1 MTQRSFVEKRREG
14 WARLE
19 ELIAAV
25 QRRGLRRL
33 EAEQVAELGRLYR
46 WVTSDLAYADGHRFD
61 PALRAYLNR
70 LTARA
75 HAYVYGGGIER
86 GRARFLRFYT
96 TVFQCE
102 VRNSGGYI
110 LACAALFALTAALAY
125 WLVVVKPQ
133 DVYALLP
140 AQLIE
145 RIHKSLHDSNFAFD
159 RDYAATMSAA
169 IIANNIRVASMCFA
183 GGMTLGIFTIYELVL
198 TGFMVGGLG
207 ALFANAGFGLD
218 YFATIAPH
226 GVIELTSIV
235 IASAAGLLLAAGVL
249 APGRLRR
256 IDALKRNAQR
266 AGMLILGV
274 TSMLVVAGLIEGFY
288 SPQRFPPVA
297 RLAMGAVTAVAMAW
311 YFGFAGRTRSASGQA
326 VLQSKSRDF
335 TSI

>member
-19 ELIAAV
+19 DLLSAA
-25 QRRGLRRL
+25 QRRGLRSL

-46 WVTSDLAYADGHRFD
+46 WVTSDLAYANGHRFD
-61 PALRAYLNR
+61 PGLRAYLNR

-86 GRARFLRFYT
+86 GRARIVRFFST
-96 TVFQCE
+96 AFPCE
-102 VRNSGGYI
+102 VRTSGGYI
-110 LACAALFALTAALAY
+110 LACAALFALTAAVAY
-125 WLVVVKPQ
+125 WLVVIRPSN
-133 DVYALLP
+133 VYALLP

-145 RIHKSLHDSNFAFD
+145 PIHKSLHDSNFAFD

-169 IIANNIRVASMCFA
+169 IIANNVRVASMCFA
-183 GGMTLGIFTIYELVL
+183 GGMTLGIFTIYELIF
-198 TGFMVGGLG
+198 TGCMVGGLG

-266 AGMLILGV
+266 AGVLILGV
-274 TSMLVVAGLIEGFY
+274 SSMLVVAGIIEGFY

-297 RLAMGAVTAVAMAW
+297 RLAMGAATAVAMAL
-311 YFGFAGRTRSASGQA
+311 YFGFAGRGRSSALAAGT
-326 VLQSKSRDF
+326 K
-335 TSI
+335 

>member
-96 TVFQCE
+96 TVFPCE

-110 LACAALFALTAALAY
+110 LACAALFALTAVLAY

-133 DVYALLP
+133 DIYALLP

-145 RIHKSLHDSNFAFD
+145 PIHKSLHDSNFAFD

-218 YFATIAPH
+218 YF
-226 GVIELTSIV
+226 
-235 IASAAGLLLAAGVL
+235 
-249 APGRLRR
+249 
-256 IDALKRNAQR
+256 
-266 AGMLILGV
+266 
-274 TSMLVVAGLIEGFY
+274 
-288 SPQRFPPVA
+288 
-297 RLAMGAVTAVAMAW
+297 
-311 YFGFAGRTRSASGQA
+311 
-326 VLQSKSRDF
+326 
-335 TSI
+335 

>member
-19 ELIAAV
+19 DLLSAA
-25 QRRGLRRL
+25 QRRGLRSL

-46 WVTSDLAYADGHRFD
+46 WVTSDLAYANGHRFD
-61 PALRAYLNR
+61 PGLRAYLNR

-86 GRARFLRFYT
+86 GRARIVRFFST
-96 TVFQCE
+96 AFPCE
-102 VRNSGGYI
+102 VRTSGGYI
-110 LACAALFALTAALAY
+110 LACAALFALTAAVAY
-125 WLVVVKPQ
+125 WLVVIRPSN
-133 DVYALLP
+133 VYALLP

-145 RIHKSLHDSNFAFD
+145 PIHKSLHDSNFAFD

-169 IIANNIRVASMCFA
+169 IIANNVRVASMCFA
-183 GGMTLGIFTIYELVL
+183 GGMTLGIFTIYELIF
-198 TGFMVGGLG
+198 TGCMVGGLG

-218 YFATIAPH
+218 YFAT
-226 GVIELTSIV
+226 
-235 IASAAGLLLAAGVL
+235 AGLLLAAGVL

-266 AGMLILGV
+266 AGVLILGV
-274 TSMLVVAGLIEGFY
+274 SSMLVVAGIIEGFY

-297 RLAMGAVTAVAMAW
+297 RLAMGAATAVAMAL
-311 YFGFAGRTRSASGQA
+311 YFGFAGRGRSSALAAGT
-326 VLQSKSRDF
+326 K
-335 TSI
+335 

>member
-75 HAYVYGGGIER
+75 HAYVYGGGVER

-96 TVFQCE
+96 TVFPCE

-145 RIHKSLHDSNFAFD
+145 PIHKSLHDSNFAFD

-183 GGMTLGIFTIYELVL
+183 GGMTLGIFTIYELIL

-207 ALFANAGFGLD
+207 ALFANAGFGMD

-297 RLAMGAVTAVAMAW
+297 RLAMGAATAVAMAW
-311 YFGFAGRTRSASGQA
+311 YFGFAGRPRSIDEQA
-326 VLQSKSRDF
+326 ALQSKSRDF

>member
-1 MTQRSFVEKRREG
+1 MTQRSFVEKRRDG

-19 ELIAAV
+19 ELISAA
-25 QRRGLRRL
+25 QRGGLRRL

-75 HAYVYGGGIER
+75 HAYVYGGGVER
-86 GRARFLRFYT
+86 GRARIVRFYT
-96 TVFQCE
+96 TVFPCE
-102 VRNSGGYI
+102 VRRSGGYI
-110 LACAALFALTAALAY
+110 LACGALFVLTAAVAY
-125 WLVVVKPQ
+125 WLVVVKPSN
-133 DVYALLP
+133 VYALLP
-140 AQLIE
+140 AALITP
-145 RIHKSLHDSNFAFD
+145 IHKSLHDSNFAFD
-159 RDYAATMSAA
+159 RDYASTMSAA
-169 IIANNIRVASMCFA
+169 IIWNNVRVASMCFA
-183 GGMTLGIFTIYELVL
+183 GGMTLGLFTIYELII
-198 TGFMVGGLG
+198 TGFMVGGMG

-226 GVIELTSIV
+226 GTIELTSIV
-235 IASAAGLLLAAGVL
+235 IAGAAGLLLEAGVL

-256 IDALKRNAQR
+256 IDALKANAQR

-274 TSMLVVAGLIEGFY
+274 ISMLVVAGLIEGFY

-311 YFGFAGRTRSASGQA
+311 YFGFAGRRRASSP
-326 VLQSKSRDF
+326 VR
-335 TSI
+335 TP

>member
-19 ELIAAV
+19 ELLSAV
-25 QRRGLRRL
+25 QRGGLRRL

-46 WVTSDLAYADGHRFD
+46 WVTSDLAYANGHRFD

-86 GRARFLRFYT
+86 GRDRVVRFFT
-96 TVFQCE
+96 NVFPCE
-102 VRNSGGYI
+102 VRTSGGYI
-110 LACAALFALTAALAY
+110 LACTALFALTAAAAY
-125 WLVVVKPQ
+125 WLVVVKPSN
-133 DVYALLP
+133 VYALLP
-140 AQLIE
+140 GALIE
-145 RIHKSLHDSNFAFD
+145 PIHKSLHDSNFAFD
-159 RDYAATMSAA
+159 RDYAAKMSAK
-169 IIANNIRVASMCFA
+169 IIANNIRVATMSFA
-183 GGMTLGIFTIYELVL
+183 GGMTLGIFTIYELIF

-218 YFATIAPH
+218 YVATIAPH
-226 GVIELTSIV
+226 GVIELTAII

-256 IDALKRNAQR
+256 VDALKRNARR
-266 AGMLILGV
+266 AGVLILGV
-274 TSMLVVAGLIEGFY
+274 SSMLVVAGLIEGFY

-297 RLAMGAVTAVAMAW
+297 RLAMGAATAVAMAW
-311 YFGFAGRTRSASGQA
+311 YFGFAGRAA
-326 VLQSKSRDF
+326 QSKSRAF

>member
-1 MTQRSFVEKRREG
+1 MTQRSFVEKRRNG

-19 ELIAAV
+19 ELLDAL
-25 QRRGLRRL
+25 QRHGLRRL

-46 WVTSDLAYADGHRFD
+46 WVTSDLAYAEGHRFD
-61 PALRAYLNR
+61 PALRAHLNR

-75 HAYVYGGGIER
+75 HSHVYGGGIEQ
-86 GRARFLRFYT
+86 GRARVVRFFT
-96 TVFQCE
+96 TVFPCE
-102 VRNSGGYI
+102 VRASGGYI
-110 LACAALFALTAALAY
+110 LACAALFALTAAVAY
-125 WLVVVKPQ
+125 WLVTAKPSN
-133 DVYALLP
+133 VYAILP
-140 AQLIE
+140 AELIAP
-145 RIHKSLHDSNFAFD
+145 IHQSLHDSNFAFD
-159 RDYAATMSAA
+159 RDYASTMSAA

-183 GGMTLGIFTIYELVL
+183 GGMTLGIFTVYELIF

-207 ALFANAGFGLD
+207 ALFANAGFGPD

-266 AGMLILGV
+266 AGLLILGV
-274 TSMLVVAGLIEGFY
+274 SSMLVVAGIIEGFY

-297 RLAMGAVTAVAMAW
+297 RLAMGAVTGVAMAW
-311 YFGFAGRTRSASGQA
+311 YFTFAGRRRSPAIAST
-326 VLQSKSRDF
+326 LQ
-335 TSI
+335 